1 MPDTTPS
8 PSSPAPADDEVTAAL
23 EKWRAIEQGADIGEW
38 HRDAF
43 NTMAR
48 TAFPRLLAAIE
59 AVLKRHRPVKRGLS
73 TVCST
78 CVHRVGNGVRY
89 DRSSWP
95 CPEVEAITR
104 ELTGKEES
112 DA

>member
-1 MPDTTPS
+1 MAPDPA
-8 PSSPAPADDEVTAAL
+8 PSSPAPADDGLTAAL
-23 EKWRAIEQGADIGEW
+23 ERIRERYAD
-38 HRDAF
+38 A
-43 NTMAR
+43 
-48 TAFPRLLAAIE
+48 TAGLRPEVIKYWDCADVKPLLAAIE
-59 AVLKRHRPVKRGLS
+59 AVLKRHQPVKRGLS

-104 ELTGKEES
+104 ELTGKEP
-112 DA
+112 DRG